1 MNKGAPVR
9 ADGRRDASL
18 AEFESIEEL
27 LDRLDPSY
35 PVFCIWPET
44 LAARARQFTGGF
56 AGRCLYAVKCNPH
69 PLVLDSLYRGGVRH
83 FDTASLGEI
92 AAVAER
98 FEDARCYFN
107 HPVKIRA
114 HVQGACQ
121 IYGVNDF
128 TIDHPKELA
137 KLLDMVAEDA
147 IIQVRLLVPSEHA
160 VYSFAEK
167 FGAAPETAV
176 QLLQA
181 VAQAGR
187 RPAVSF
193 HVGSQCVD
201 AASWRDALQLVGEVV
216 AEAKVQPEY
225 INVGGGFPSRYRED
239 VPTPE
244 DCFNAIAEGAKALGA
259 GTPDGIGLVCEP
271 GRALVADG
279 CGLLTQ
285 VQHRADDSLYI
296 NDGVYGCMFECA
308 ARQTMSPARALG
320 RKRVLHGEMRPFRL
334 FGPTCDPMDQF
345 RHRFELPADI
355 DEGDWVEFGVLG
367 AYSTALDT
375 RFNGF
380 GVDVAVALRGH
391 ATYAPESNQNAAGR
405 NPPPPEETPSGDT
418 PSGATPPGANISH
431 RALLDG

>member
-1 MNKGAPVR
+1 MNKGA
-9 ADGRRDASL
+9 DGAHSRRDASL
-18 AEFESIEEL
+18 AEFDSIEEL

-44 LAARARQFTGGF
+44 LAARARQFVDGF

-98 FEDARCYFN
+98 FADARCYFN

-167 FGAAPETAV
+167 FGAAPKVAV
-176 QLLQA
+176 GLLQA
-181 VAQAGR
+181 VAQSGR
-187 RPAVSF
+187 RPAISF

-201 AASWRDALQLVGEVV
+201 AASWSDALALVGEVLD
-216 AEAKVQPEY
+216 EAQVRPEY

-244 DCFNAIAEGAKALGA
+244 DCFNAIAAGTAALG
-259 GTPDGIGLVCEP
+259 DFDLVCEP

-285 VQHRADDSLYI
+285 VQHRADDSIYI

-320 RKRVLHGEMRPFRL
+320 RKRALQGEMRPFRL

-380 GVDVAVALRGH
+380 GVDVAVALGGH
-391 ATYAPESNQNAAGR
+391 ATYAPESNQHAPGR
-405 NPPPPEETPSGDT
+405 NPPPPDEAPGD
-418 PSGATPPGANISH
+418 TPPGANISH